1 MKYKVV
7 VGLEMHCEL
16 KSNSKVFS
24 SAENSYN
31 ELANANVRPVDM
43 AFPGTLPVVNKEC
56 VRKALLMSMVLNC
69 KQPEY
74 MYFDRKNYYYPDLP
88 KGFQITQMHDPVG
101 VDGNITIECDDY
113 EKNVLIHDIHL
124 EEDAASLDHYYDTSL
139 IDYNRAG
146 VPLLELVTEPCLSS
160 AEEAVAFLETMRR
173 IYQYCGVSEA
183 DTKKGQIRC
192 DVNVSIMDPDATELG
207 TKVETNDI
215 ISIDGVIINKD
226 VKHEYY
232 LLNKPRQVISSVT
245 DKEGRITVTDLIN
258 TDARIYPVGRLD
270 YDTTG
275 LIILTNDGDFA
286 NMLMHPSYEVEKTY
300 VAKLNK
306 ILDKDDINKLKK
318 GIVIDNR
325 KVEIKR
331 FKVRKKDN
339 EKNTSIIELTIVEG
353 RNHIVKRIFE
363 SMHIDVM
370 KLSRVGYAFL
380 TLDGLKSGE
389 YRQLSIKEIKKLYAL
404 KKC

>member
-1 MKYKVV
+1 MERLQKVI
-7 VGLEMHCEL
+7 
-16 KSNSKVFS
+16 
-24 SAENSYN
+24 ASYGY
-31 ELANANVRPVDM
+31 ASR
-43 AFPGTLPVVNKEC
+43 
-56 VRKALLMSMVLNC
+56 RKAEDLIRHGKVL
-69 KQPEY
+69 
-74 MYFDRKNYYYPDLP
+74 
-88 KGFQITQMHDPVG
+88 
-101 VDGNITIECDDY
+101 
-113 EKNVLIHDIHL
+113 
-124 EEDAASLDHYYDTSL
+124 
-139 IDYNRAG
+139 
-146 VPLLELVTEPCLSS
+146 
-160 AEEAVAFLETMRR
+160 
-173 IYQYCGVSEA
+173 
-183 DTKKGQIRC
+183 
-192 DVNVSIMDPDATELG
+192 VNGKVITELG

-258 TDARIYPVGRLD
+258 TYARIYPVGRLD

-306 ILDKDDINKLKK
+306 IHDKDDINKLKK